1 MDTINNLHNLIAQ
14 ANPFGKINAPPGVN
28 KFSPNGVIATS
39 TFLTILMRTL
49 IVAAGVY
56 AVFSFIIAGYTF
68 MSAGGDSKKVEAAW
82 ARIWQ
87 TILGLAFA
95 AGAFVLA
102 GLIGLLLF
110 RDVTALL
117 QFRVFGI

>member
-1 MDTINNLHNLIAQ
+1 MQQFLAQ
-14 ANPFGKINAPPGVN
+14 GNPFGQINPPVGVN
-28 KFSPNGVIATS
+28 KFPTNGITATG
-39 TFLTILMRTL
+39 TFITIILRTL
-49 IVAAGVY
+49 IIGAGVY
-56 AVFSFIIAGYTF
+56 ALFSFIIAGYTF

-102 GLIGLLLF
+102 GLVGWLLF
-110 RDVTALL
+110 RDPTAITG
-117 QFRVFGI
+117 FKIFGI